1 MKNSIF
7 DLMRQEGLTHFQ
19 IHHNWK
25 EGTFRLY
32 GAKEWEKDQKW
43 IHFNKT
49 FDIYTLLTSDAC
61 YYNDAQ
67 CRALFEKHGITA
79 YLETI
84 MNLMRGARH
93 CLEDFYYW
101 EEQDI
106 RFLNSIHSTQL
117 GRQNTRQSNVMGG
130 IRRHPRNEDEIE
142 MIVDGMNLGRGM
154 SFKNVAGHVPMGGCK
169 ITVMQDE
176 LDLSNMENLAFLAY
190 CNERTHNTTGPDMR
204 FPTEMAGIINQHWS
218 LSIVGDPNGPLG
230 ETGTPTAYG
239 VYKAGLKA
247 AKYLWG
253 TESVLDKTV
262 AIQGLGA
269 VGYPLAEHYIAAGA
283 KLIVA
288 DMNQA
293 VAEKLRNSNLHAEIL
308 VIDPSDIL
316 TVPCDILAPCAG
328 GGVLTEETIPTL
340 NAQAIF
346 GSANNQLKATNPE
359 EEMVLAKMLD
369 EAGILFQTEWM
380 HNVAGV
386 MAGYEEYT
394 MQEDA
399 CKETLYNKIDEVIE
413 DTWINLT
420 EAKREGVTPTE
431 RAYRV
436 ASEAIYS

>member
-1 MKNSIF
+1 MRNSIF
-7 DLMRQEGLTHFQ
+7 DMMQQEGLTHFQ
-19 IHHNWK
+19 IHHNWRD
-25 EGTFRLY
+25 GTFCLY
-32 GAKEWEKDQKW
+32 GAKEWDHTQKW
-43 IHFNKT
+43 VHFNKT
-49 FDIYTLLTSDAC
+49 FDIYTLLTADAR
-61 YYNDAQ
+61 YYNHPQ
-67 CRALFEKHGITA
+67 CQALFEKHGLTN

-84 MNLMRGARH
+84 MELMRGARH

-106 RFLNSIHSTQL
+106 RFLNSIHSTKL
-117 GRQNTRQSNVMGG
+117 GRQNTLHSNVMGG
-130 IRRHPRNEDEIE
+130 IRRHPRSENEFG
-142 MIVDGMNLGRGM
+142 MIIDGMNLGRGM
-154 SFKNVAGHVPMGGCK
+154 SFKNVAGRVPMGGCK

-190 CNERTHNTTGPDMR
+190 CIERTHNVTGPDMR
-204 FPTEMAGIINQHWS
+204 FPTEMAGIINQNWS

-239 VYKAGLKA
+239 VYRAGLKA
-247 AKYLWG
+247 ARYLWG
-253 TESVLDKTV
+253 TESVLDKTI

-288 DMNQA
+288 DVDQA
-293 VAEKLRNSNLHAEIL
+293 LPEKLRNSNLHAEIL
-308 VIDPSDIL
+308 IIDPKDIL

-359 EEMVLAKMLD
+359 EEIVLAKKLD

-394 MQEDA
+394 MQERA
-399 CKETLYNKIDEVIE
+399 SKENLYRKIDEVIE
-413 DTWINLT
+413 DTWVNLT
-420 EAKREGVTPTE
+420 EAKRECVTPTE